1 MIALASIVSRAG
13 VPAPV
18 RAIAAAFL
26 LLSSICFA
34 PIAIAQT
41 NLPFVDAHTHL
52 FRGHRGEGRE
62 GGGRFGRRASGG
74 GLTGETVSAALAV
87 MDRFQV
93 SYAIIMPPP
102 LPPGR
107 EDPDYVAEL
116 QAVAHDYPTRFAF
129 SAGGESLNPLIQST
143 PPNSVTPEV
152 LQRFQ
157 DRAEAIAATPAV
169 AFGELAA
176 EHFSSHIGN
185 HPYESTR
192 PDHPLFLALADI
204 AAKYNMPIELHMEAV
219 PRDMPFPNA
228 KLAGSPNPAN
238 LTENIKAFER
248 LLDHNPKARIVWEHA
263 GWDLTGERTV
273 TLMLSLLAKHANL
286 YMSVKS
292 DKAGTPATA
301 PFRLGDGLK
310 PGWLAM
316 LQAFPDRFV
325 VGSDQFYDDEQD
337 IRTHR
342 ARAFV
347 DSLPP
352 EIAHKIAS
360 ENAKHIYRLPPPLH
374 N

>member
-1 MIALASIVSRAG
+1 MEPTISLPSIAADHRSRA
-13 VPAPV
+13 
-18 RAIAAAFL
+18 ITSMLL
-26 LLSSICFA
+26 LLSALSFA
-34 PIAIAQT
+34 PIATAQT
-41 NLPFVDAHTHL
+41 PLPFIDAHTHL
-52 FRGHRGEGRE
+52 FRGRHEAGRGRGMHLGPGT
-62 GGGRFGRRASGG
+62 GGEIAADS
-74 GLTGETVSAALAV
+74 VSNALAL
-87 MDRFQV
+87 MDRFGV
-93 SYAIIMPPP
+93 TFAILMPPP
-102 LPPGR
+102 LSAGR
-107 EDPDYVAEL
+107 EDPDLATEL
-116 QAVAHDYPTRFAF
+116 QSVARDNPTRFAYA
-129 SAGGESLNPLIQST
+129 AGGESLNPLIQST

-152 LQRFQ
+152 LNRFQ
-157 DRAEAIAATPAV
+157 QQAEAIAATGAA

-185 HPYESTR
+185 HPYESAP
-192 PDHPLFLALADI
+192 PDHPLLLALADI
-204 AAKYNMPIELHMEAV
+204 AAKYDMPIELHMEAI
-219 PRDMPFPNA
+219 PRDMPFP
-228 KLAGSPNPAN
+228 KPDIAGPPNPAT

-248 LLDHNPKARIVWEHA
+248 LLDHNPKARIVWAHA

-273 TLMLSLLAKHANL
+273 PLMRSLLAKHPNL

-325 VGSDQFYDDEQD
+325 VGSDQFYDDEET

-342 ARAFV
+342 ARIFV

-360 ENAKHIYRLPPPLH
+360 ENAKHIYRLPAALR